1 MLVYVS
7 YIYKAVFVN
16 LSYSYSKILYIAE
29 LLKVQS
35 RIVTVWIGDA
45 FISY

>member
-7 YIYKAVFVN
+7 YIYRAVFVN
-16 LSYSYSKILYIAE
+16 LSCSNSKILYIAE
-29 LLKVQS
+29 VLKVQG
-35 RIVTVWIGDA
+35 RIVSVWIGDD